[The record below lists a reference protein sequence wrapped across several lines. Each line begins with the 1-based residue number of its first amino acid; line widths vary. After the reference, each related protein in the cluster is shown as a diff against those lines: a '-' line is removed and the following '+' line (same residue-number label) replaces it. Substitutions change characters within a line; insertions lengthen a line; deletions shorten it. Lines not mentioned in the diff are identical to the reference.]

1 MKSIKTYERFILETQ
16 TEFDLDFAL
25 SKIKD
30 FYSQSQ
36 IEKMIRD
43 EVDNWVEDTESMEYE
58 NPMDWYSNNGSGEVE
73 EIVIDQ
79 LMDWYEGEYSTE
91 LTDSQRVD
99 LSNQIIATY
108 SELQF

>member
-1 MKSIKTYERFILETQ
+1 MKSIKRYERFILETQ

-25 SKIKD
+25 LKIKD

-43 EVDNWVEDTESMEYE
+43 EVGNWIEDTESREYE
-58 NPMDWYSNNGSGEVE
+58 NPMDWYSSHGSGEVE

>member
-1 MKSIKTYERFILETQ
+1 MKSIKTYERFILETLI
-16 TEFDLDFAL
+16 EFDPDFAL

-43 EVDNWVEDTESMEYE
+43 EVDNWVEDTESSEYE

-79 LMDWYEGEYSTE
+79 LMDWYEREYVTE

-99 LSNQIIATY
+99 LSNKIIATY